1 MKSGTP
7 LISVC
12 IPVYNAERFIAATIE
27 SVLLQTLTDFELI
40 IVDDH
45 SSDRSLEIISSYKD
59 DRLRVIVNDRNL
71 GAEGNWNHC
80 LTESKGRYV
89 KLLPQDDILAP
100 TCLAQ
105 QVAVLDQDDD
115 KRIALV
121 FCARTIIDA
130 KGGKLMSRGY
140 LGGRK
145 GAIRGRQLI
154 RRCLC
159 FGSNLIGEPGSVLFR
174 REFAVDAGFFDAS
187 APYVIDLDYWF
198 RLLLRGDGYY
208 LPEKL
213 AAFRISTGSW
223 SVAIGGKQSEEFRRF
238 VARISRNPDFGIRA
252 IDVIMANFMAR
263 VNNVIRM
270 VIYWFVLKRG

>member
-1 MKSGTP
+1 

-27 SVLLQTLTDFELI
+27 SVLLQTFTDFELI
-40 IVDDH
+40 IIDDC

-59 DRLRVIVNDRNL
+59 SRLRVIVNDRNL
-71 GAEGNWNHC
+71 GAEGNWNRC
-80 LTESKGRYV
+80 LTESQGRYV
-89 KLLPQDDILAP
+89 KLLPQDDILAS

-105 QVAVLDQDDD
+105 QAAVLDQDDD

-130 KGGKLMSRGY
+130 KGGKLMSRGFP
-140 LGGRK
+140 GGRK
-145 GAIRGRQLI
+145 GTIRGRQLI
-154 RRCLC
+154 RRSLCL
-159 FGSNLIGEPGSVLFR
+159 GSNLIGEPGSVLFR

-187 APYVIDLDYWF
+187 DPYVIDLDYWF

-213 AAFRISTGSW
+213 VSFRISTDSW

-238 VARISRNPDFGIRA
+238 VARISRNPDFGIR
-252 IDVIMANFMAR
+252 DVDVRMANFMAR

-270 VIYWFVLKRG
+270 VIYRFVLKRG